1 MATIELYKSK
11 INNMSNYINQAK
23 SAVGDFCVDLSALK
37 SKVLGINSSVCDS
50 VVTSISTSSQT
61 QEQQIA
67 GLEATQRE
75 VDEFIN
81 LTVNRDN
88 SASSEISR
96 SKKDFYKQYSYL
108 KPDCEKTDWEKFC
121 EGLKKV
127 GQWCKDHWKEIVLV
141 IEIVAA
147 VVCLCVPGLQG
158 INANNLSVI
167 GIYPAKKSN
176 RIFWTKHLALMRKFW
191 TRSKPTF
198 NDRHRLF
205 QA

>member
-158 INANNLSVI
+158 IGTGILI
-167 GIYPAKKSN
+167 GA
-176 RIFWTKHLALMRKFW
+176 
-191 TRSKPTF
+191 
-198 NDRHRLF
+198 
-205 QA
+205 